1 MDAVRWRKA
10 FPMWHEMFV
19 MQIPVLEKVLRTVLV
34 YALIVILFR
43 VAGKRDLASLSTF
56 DFVVMFLLSNVVQ
69 NAVIGSDDSLLG
81 GAIGAVTLLAV
92 NAVLNRW
99 VATSDR
105 ASRLLEGSA
114 TTVIDD
120 GQVLSKTLR
129 RLALRPSDLEHAVR
143 VQNGDDLGEIQTG
156 RLEPNGQLVITL
168 KLSEQNASKSD
179 IADLHARLDAISA
192 ALTSLTTHRTS

>member
-10 FPMWHEMFV
+10 ISMWHEMFV

-81 GAIGAVTLLAV
+81 GVVGAVTLLAV
-92 NAVLNRW
+92 NAVLSRW
-99 VATSDR
+99 VAASDR

-168 KLSEQNASKSD
+168 KPSEQNASKSD

-192 ALTSLTTHRTS
+192 ALASLSR